1 METINYSA
9 MSDEDLKSYFLQ
21 HREDKLALENY
32 LERVGDRPHQVITT
46 VDDPEFDTK
55 IHAVTKQKILNNNN
69 GKSSIENIYQQFQK
83 KVSDLLTAD
92 YILGITNLKRLIKFI
107 EITPIID
114 RFIQQQVSS
123 YPIKIKDD
131 STELKKLFNSIVDE
145 GIDGKEISFFYSFL
159 ETALRTNEA
168 DKSFDYWRLASM
180 LIDRRMIDSPQL
192 QVAVGKFNKDLLQP
206 YFINHI
212 DLYLKSIIMEDQ
224 KKQVNASRIIHAKE
238 YYEQSGQLGIGHMRD
253 SEIKDQAKVAG
264 VINEAEKRNLAEV
277 AKEIQQLLEQLSETY
292 PTKSTPEKYEV
303 VSKAISTIESNSLLK
318 TKVIHVLKAVGSE
331 SFKQAVNHPLINIL
345 MAGLEALN
353 EN

>member
-1 METINYSA
+1 METINYLA
-9 MSDEDLKSYFLQ
+9 MSDEELKSYFLQ

-32 LERVGDRPHQVITT
+32 LDRVGDRPHQVITT
-46 VDDPEFDTK
+46 VDDPEFDAK

-114 RFIQQQVSS
+114 GFIQQQLLS

-168 DKSFDYWRLASM
+168 DKSFDYWQLASM

-212 DLYLKSIIMEDQ
+212 DSYLKSIIMEDQ
-224 KKQVNASRIIHAKE
+224 KKQVNAGRTIY
-238 YYEQSGQLGIGHMRD
+238 YYEQSGQFGIGHMSD

-277 AKEIQQLLEQLSETY
+277 AKEIQQLLDQLSETY
-292 PTKSTPEKYEV
+292 PTTTTSEKYEI
-303 VSKAISTIESNSLLK
+303 VSKAISTIESNSSLK

-331 SFKQAVNHPLINIL
+331 SLKQAVNHPLINIV
-345 MAGLEALN
+345 MAGIEALD

>member
-1 METINYSA
+1 METINYLA
-9 MSDEDLKSYFLQ
+9 VSDEELKSYFLQ

-32 LERVGDRPHQVITT
+32 LDRVGDRPHQVITT
-46 VDDPEFDTK
+46 VDDPEFDAK

-114 RFIQQQVSS
+114 GFIQQQLLS

-168 DKSFDYWRLASM
+168 DKSFDYWQLASM

-212 DLYLKSIIMEDQ
+212 DSYLKSIIMEDQ
-224 KKQVNASRIIHAKE
+224 KKQVNAGRTIY
-238 YYEQSGQLGIGHMRD
+238 YYEQSGQFGIGHMSD

-277 AKEIQQLLEQLSETY
+277 AKEIQQLLDQLSETY
-292 PTKSTPEKYEV
+292 PTTTTSEKYEI
-303 VSKAISTIESNSLLK
+303 VSKAISTIESNSSLK

-331 SFKQAVNHPLINIL
+331 SLKQAVNHPLINIV
-345 MAGLEALN
+345 MAGIEALD